1 MRRSVATRCRR
12 FTARSLFRSLLPPP
26 SYTEGCPIEFF
37 SLSEPLKITS
47 ERSKMLLAYSRR
59 SDRGEHAVLHYPK
72 AGNRLNCC
80 RRLIKKDRGPFF
92 TAYWGWGEGRGEI
105 ECPILFSA
113 PTAPHPPP
121 LHFLISLRRCWVG

>member
-1 MRRSVATRCRR
+1 
-12 FTARSLFRSLLPPP
+12 
-26 SYTEGCPIEFF
+26 
-37 SLSEPLKITS
+37 
-47 ERSKMLLAYSRR
+47 MLLAYSKR

-92 TAYWGWGEGRGEI
+92 IAYWGWGEGRGEI

-113 PTAPHPPP
+113 PPPP
-121 LHFLISLRRCWVG
+121 PPPPPSTFLFRSDAAGLAELHSLFFFCLIQIGPFNNF